1 MSTTPTNPV
10 WVAFEPDGS
19 ETRVLLSV
27 SGHGV
32 TLKGR
37 LPVWPAQPSAIVL
50 LLEALSQWYGRP
62 LHAVIDA
69 DAEDVRQFPQRWAR
83 ALGEPPAHVH
93 VEWLAVP
100 PRRRDDFLAP
110 VGNFSSAQRLLS
122 YAATGRR

>member
-1 MSTTPTNPV
+1 MSPSRHSPL
-10 WVAFEPDGS
+10 WVALEPGSS
-19 ETRVLLSV
+19 ETRLLVSV

-37 LPVWPAQPSAIVL
+37 LPVWPAQPGALVL
-50 LLEALSQWYGRP
+50 LLEALSGWYGQP

-69 DAEDVRQFPQRWAR
+69 DAEDVRRFPQRWAR
-83 ALGEPPAHVH
+83 ALGELPDNVD
-93 VEWLAVP
+93 VQWVAVP

-110 VGNFSSAQRLLS
+110 MGSFTGSQRLLS